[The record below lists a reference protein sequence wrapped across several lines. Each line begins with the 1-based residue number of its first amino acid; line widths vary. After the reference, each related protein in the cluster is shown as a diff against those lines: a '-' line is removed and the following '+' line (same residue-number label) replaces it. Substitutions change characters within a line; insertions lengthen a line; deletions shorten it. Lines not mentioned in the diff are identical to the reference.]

1 VRLSQLE
8 AYALT
13 LAIEG
18 AAAFLLAPYL
28 GMKRRPAALAAIVG
42 SALSHPVFWSAA
54 LGLTPLLGRLTV
66 PLLEGVVVA
75 GESLAYRGLA
85 TTSWRKALAL
95 SLLANL
101 ASYLTGLVLAELA

>member
-1 VRLSQLE
+1 VRLSQPE

-13 LAIEG
+13 LVIEG
-18 AAAFLLAPYL
+18 AVAFFLAPRL
-28 GMKRRPAALAAIVG
+28 GVNGRRAALAAIVG
-42 SALSHPVFWSAA
+42 SALSHPIFWSAA
-54 LGLTPLLGRLTV
+54 HGLAPLLGRLTV
-66 PLLEGVVVA
+66 PLLEAVVVA

-85 TTSWRKALAL
+85 TKSWRAALVL